1 MQIRLGNKQDEP
13 MVREL
18 LMTVM
23 HEVKLEK
30 YFEQA
35 RPPLMNMEREYI
47 GQDGTYL
54 VAEDDRKIVGMAA
67 AKKKSDTVCELA
79 LLCVTSKWRRMGLG
93 KQMLMKIVSFAKE
106 LDYDALQVD
115 AAVVGTEAA
124 GFLMHSGFRLADADD
139 LGRRVWRITFK
150 AL

>member
-18 LMTVM
+18 LMKVM
-23 HEVKLEK
+23 HEVKLER

-47 GQDGTYL
+47 GNDGTYL
-54 VAEDDRKIVGMAA
+54 VAEDDRKIVGVAA
-67 AKKKSDTVCELA
+67 AKKKSDTLCEVA
-79 LLCVTSKWRRMGLG
+79 LLCVTSEWRRMGLG
-93 KQMLMKIVSFAKE
+93 KQMLEQVVRFARGM
-106 LDYDALQVD
+106 DYDALQVD

-124 GFLMHSGFRLADADD
+124 GFLMHSGFRLMDAEESSD
-139 LGRRVWRITFK
+139 RRVWRMN
-150 AL
+150 LL

>member
-35 RPPLMNMEREYI
+35 RPPLMNMNE
-47 GQDGTYL
+47 
-54 VAEDDRKIVGMAA
+54 
-67 AKKKSDTVCELA
+67 S
-79 LLCVTSKWRRMGLG
+79 TSG
-93 KQMLMKIVSFAKE
+93 KTAPI
-106 LDYDALQVD
+106 
-115 AAVVGTEAA
+115 
-124 GFLMHSGFRLADADD
+124 
-139 LGRRVWRITFK
+139 
-150 AL
+150 